1 MRKKDFCDD
10 DTILGKN
17 EKRLLGMTEQDFIKK
32 MVDIMDTEDEIT
44 MDSVLEEIE
53 EWDSLSYVGFLSLCA
68 STAKT
73 KVHAPEVRAAKTV
86 RDLYHRILCDRR
98 YC

>member
-1 MRKKDFCDD
+1 
-10 DTILGKN
+10 
-17 EKRLLGMTEQDFIKK
+17 MTEQEFIKK

-53 EWDSLSYVGFLSLCA
+53 EWDSLSYVGFLSLCT

-73 KVHAPEVRAAKTV
+73 KVNASEVRAAKTV
-86 RDLYHRILCDRR
+86 RDLYRLLMRA
-98 YC
+98 